1 MMMMMMMMMMVATNV
16 VMRLMVATKVVM
28 RLIMM
33 CDFVEDA
40 AHFLLEVDQFQ
51 CHTLPE
57 NAPMIHFARS
67 RSLGVSRRHSRRPCS
82 CFSLSIF
89 GWRNVP
95 ARCSQSEIEEL
106 LQSVTANFKLQMP
119 RSSERKCKGYAF
131 VEGLLGNNWK
141 LWNPMTS

>member
-1 MMMMMMMMMMVATNV
+1 M

-67 RSLGVSRRHSRRPCS
+67 RSLGVSRRPCS